1 MSSVVIHIPTEEDS
15 DNSPI
20 SGTALG
26 VLLLICFLIIFSF
39 KERSI

>member
-15 DNSPI
+15 DPPI
-20 SGTALG
+20 SETTQG
-26 VLLLICFLIIFSF
+26 VLLLICFLMIFSF